1 MLSLQW
7 RTPSLGNDKGLCQA
21 WATVPW
27 GSVWGCVL
35 ALMRIWVS
43 RVAQTVKNLPVML
56 ETWVWS
62 LGGEDPLEK
71 GMATHSSILAWRI
84 PCSNRLGCKELDITD
99 QLTHTHTH
107 TRSLSLLLRLTFT
120 FGILE
125 CYYSWNISKETAPG
139 CTLLLWHWLELFS
152 LLGCY
157 CNQMTASTHHCLP
170 TKGKGDEKRKESSW
184 CFHPS
189 STPSAFQFTSGFTA
203 FAAFV

>member
-1 MLSLQW
+1 MISATAAAGTTPPAHSPSDWIDRLSKAPRGQDTRKAQW
-7 RTPSLGNDKGLCQA
+7 L
-21 WATVPW
+21 
-27 GSVWGCVL
+27 
-35 ALMRIWVS
+35 
-43 RVAQTVKNLPVML
+43 
-56 ETWVWS
+56 
-62 LGGEDPLEK
+62 
-71 GMATHSSILAWRI
+71 THA
-84 PCSNRLGCKELDITD
+84 PHTH
-99 QLTHTHTH
+99 THTHTH
-107 TRSLSLLLRLTFT
+107 TRLSAQLLLHTHTQLSAPLLLLPRGSRKL
-120 FGILE
+120 FGYFFLE
-125 CYYSWNISKETAPG
+125 SYYSWNISKETAPG

>member
-84 PCSNRLGCKELDITD
+84 PCSNQLGCKELDMTERLSLHFFMRISGN
-99 QLTHTHTH
+99 QNK
-107 TRSLSLLLRLTFT
+107 SLS
-120 FGILE
+120 
-125 CYYSWNISKETAPG
+125 WM
-139 CTLLLWHWLELFS
+139 W
-152 LLGCY
+152 
-157 CNQMTASTHHCLP
+157 
-170 TKGKGDEKRKESSW
+170 KGKKG
-184 CFHPS
+184 CFLFTPILQGTPKHTFMS
-189 STPSAFQFTSGFTA
+189 FFKCIYLCIGSVRFYLSFSTQDLPWVIQNLFLHHTDPLVVARA
-203 FAAFV
+203 